1 MNDSTLPSNVS
12 EFTRESAGRP
22 GLAIVAL
29 PLLLLLPAC
38 ASSTALTSTELVTA
52 PSTPLEGMA
61 NTPSVDTS
69 EPSGVVQFGQ
79 TKSVENPIRP
89 AVLTID
95 ASRSSSRSPIIP
107 LSHQTVVQQPA
118 NCQPS
123 PYPVFTPAEPR
134 LDPAAARHSMADL
147 YPDEYLIDG
156 GDRKLPVHYFA
167 GERQGFETEDTI
179 AEYKDHFGKSHVRAS
194 NRVAVYAPRFGS
206 VQVVEGADAGVQIHQ
221 AMGSTDIAGVGSLNR
236 NEGLHQSVTEDGG
249 VAVGSRKRVDGA
261 QTKLGQIQTAQ
272 ATRAHQQ
279 KKVDQSLQARSVS
292 SQNILERFLG
302 AGYQDGLANA
312 AIWSR
317 ELYPVLSASTSQA
330 TQVKARFTPQ
340 DVIGIEDQRA
350 KKSEIHIVKM
360 ANKEVAEAGDTI
372 HFTIRFINTGDF
384 DLHDVQIVDN
394 LTPRLQFMADSVQT
408 NRAGDVVTEP
418 NGEGSLIL
426 TFEFDEPLPAHKSGT
441 VEFDVRVQ

>member
-1 MNDSTLPSNVS
+1 MNDSNSIVRVS
-12 EFTRESAGRP
+12 ETTGRP
-22 GLAIVAL
+22 GLGIITL
-29 PLLLLLPAC
+29 PLLFLLPAC
-38 ASSTALTSTELVTA
+38 ATSTALTSTELVPA
-52 PSTPLEGMA
+52 PTEELAATPPAE
-61 NTPSVDTS
+61 SS
-69 EPSGVVQFGQ
+69 EPSGVVHLGQ
-79 TKSVENPIRP
+79 KKSVENPVRP

-95 ASRSSSRSPIIP
+95 DSDPSPGSKIVP
-107 LSHQTVVQQPA
+107 LSNQTVIQQPA
-118 NCQPS
+118 ICPPAPS

-147 YPDEYLIDG
+147 YPDEYLVDG

-221 AMGSTDIAGVGSLNR
+221 AMGSTDIAGVGSLNH
-236 NEGLHQSVTEDGG
+236 NAGLHQSVTEDGG

-261 QTKLGQIQTAQ
+261 QTKLGQIQSVQ
-272 ATRAHQQ
+272 ATLAHQQ
-279 KKVDQSLQARSVS
+279 KKVDQSLQARATS
-292 SQNILERFLG
+292 SQDMLKRFLG
-302 AGYQDGLANA
+302 ASYQDGLANA

-360 ANKEVAEAGDTI
+360 ADKETADAGDTI
-372 HFTIRFINTGDF
+372 HFTIRFINTGDY

-394 LTPRLQFMADSVQT
+394 LTPRLQFIPDSAKT
-408 NRAGDVVTEP
+408 SRAGDVATEP

>member
-1 MNDSTLPSNVS
+1 
-12 EFTRESAGRP
+12 
-22 GLAIVAL
+22 
-29 PLLLLLPAC
+29 
-38 ASSTALTSTELVTA
+38 
-52 PSTPLEGMA
+52 
-61 NTPSVDTS
+61 
-69 EPSGVVQFGQ
+69 
-79 TKSVENPIRP
+79 
-89 AVLTID
+89 
-95 ASRSSSRSPIIP
+95 
-107 LSHQTVVQQPA
+107 
-118 NCQPS
+118 
-123 PYPVFTPAEPR
+123 
-134 LDPAAARHSMADL
+134 MADL
-147 YPDEYLIDG
+147 YPDEYLVDG

-179 AEYKDHFGKSHVRAS
+179 AEYKDHFGNSHVRAS

-261 QTKLGQIQTAQ
+261 QTKLRQIQTAQ

-279 KKVDQSLQARSVS
+279 KKVDQSLQARAVS
-292 SQNILERFLG
+292 SQVILKRFLG
-302 AGYQDGLANA
+302 AGYEEGLANA

-317 ELYPVLSASTSQA
+317 ELFPVLSASTSQA

-360 ANKEVAEAGDTI
+360 ADREIAEAGDTI
-372 HFTIRFINTGDF
+372 HFTIRFINTGDY

-394 LTPRLQFMADSVQT
+394 LTPRLQFLADSVQT

-426 TFEFDEPLPAHKSGT
+426 TFEFDEPLPAHESGT
-441 VEFDVRVQ
+441 IEFDVRVK